1 MRIKNILNSNYR
13 YEPQILENVLTLED
27 VFLDICLNNI
37 YNFTEEEAR
46 KWLDTTYADDGSVSE
61 LTYIYDLEALAIE
74 YYEEIISYL
83 SKYGNCVPNCI
94 PIKWVNSLSRL
105 TQVYWNLMTYSDCFQ
120 DKVIEKAKELNILKE
135 SCE

>member
-1 MRIKNILNSNYR
+1 MRTKNILNSNYR

-46 KWLDTTYADDGSVSE
+46 RWLDTTYADDGSVSE
-61 LTYIYDLEALAIE
+61 LIYIYDLETLAIE
-74 YYEEIISYL
+74 HYEEIIDYL
-83 SKYGNCVPNCI
+83 SGYGDCI
-94 PIKWVNSLSRL
+94 PIKWVDNLFKL
-105 TQVYWNLMTYSDCFQ
+105 TQVYWDLMTDNEYFQ
-120 DKVIEKAKELNILKE
+120 DRVIEKAKKLNILKE